1 MDNRETRVAGLVVA
15 GGKAVRMGADKP
27 FAPFREGYLL
37 DAVIARVRP
46 QVDALMLNVRPE
58 HIERCRS
65 RYGDEFALLRD
76 AYDGEAGPLGGVVAG
91 LQELPSTGASWLA
104 TFPCDTPFLPRD
116 IVAKLQA
123 AAKASV
129 NVPVVAVASGNVQSL
144 CALWPYQSLGVLR
157 AGIASGEF
165 RSVWWALDAMMAPRI
180 DVSAEPHAFF
190 NINTPDDLTEAE
202 RLARK
207 DV

>member
-1 MDNRETRVAGLVVA
+1 MDDREKRVAGLVVA

-27 FAPFREGYLL
+27 FMPFREGYLL

-46 QVDALMLNVRPE
+46 QVDVLMLNVRPE
-58 HIERCRS
+58 HVERCRS

-91 LQELPSTGASWLA
+91 LQELPSLGAAWLA
-104 TFPCDTPFLPRD
+104 TFPCDTPFLPTD

-123 AAKASV
+123 AAKTSV

-144 CALWPYQSLGVLR
+144 CALWPYQALDALR

-165 RSVWWALDAMMAPRI
+165 RSVWWALDAMLAQPI
-180 DVSAEPHAFF
+180 EISAESHAFF

-202 RLARK
+202 RLAHRNI
-207 DV
+207 